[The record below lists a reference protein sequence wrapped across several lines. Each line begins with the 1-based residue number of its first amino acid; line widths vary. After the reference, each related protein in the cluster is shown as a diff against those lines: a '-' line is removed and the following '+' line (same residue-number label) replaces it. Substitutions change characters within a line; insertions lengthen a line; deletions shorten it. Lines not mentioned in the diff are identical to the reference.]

1 MYHDI
6 DEDEITTPGIVIG
19 ETMVPVASVEDIAA
33 DAILLIDEKEEP
45 FAFVEESH
53 SRFSITAVS
62 SPESGVRPT
71 YEQLYRRLFHGE
83 E

>member
-1 MYHDI
+1 MYDLE
-6 DEDEITTPGIVIG
+6 EDEITTPGILVG
-19 ETMVPVASVEDIAA
+19 ETMVPLASVQEIAA
-33 DAILLIDEKEEP
+33 DAILILDEEEEP
-45 FAFVEESH
+45 FVFVEESQ